1 MRFFTT
7 TLKFVSYILARI
19 VGRILFNIF
28 VNDLFIFINKAKLAN
43 FADNN
48 TIYANSA
55 EMKTLLDIL
64 EKDSEAAIK
73 WFKQNEDIVNP
84 GKFQEMVLVRQKKK
98 EKINF
103 TINGAEIKGQNSA
116 ALLETEREIAFLD
129 KEKHKQN

>member
-84 GKFQEMVLVRQKKK
+84 GKFQEMVLGRQKKK

>member
-7 TLKFVSYILARI
+7 TLKFISYILARI
-19 VGRILFNIF
+19 VGPILFNIF

-64 EKDSEAAIK
+64 EKESEAAIK
-73 WFKQNEDIVNP
+73 WFKQNEVIVNP
-84 GKFQEMVLVRQKKK
+84 GKFQEMVLGRQKKN

-116 ALLETEREIAFLD
+116 ALLETEREIAFFN

>member
-1 MRFFTT
+1 M
-7 TLKFVSYILARI
+7 
-19 VGRILFNIF
+19 
-28 VNDLFIFINKAKLAN
+28 NKAKLAN

-73 WFKQNEDIVNP
+73 WFKQNEVIVNP
-84 GKFQEMVLVRQKKK
+84 GKFQEMVLGRQKKK

-116 ALLETEREIAFLD
+116 ALLETEREIAFFN

>member
-1 MRFFTT
+1 MRFFAT

-64 EKDSEAAIK
+64 EKDSEAVIK

-84 GKFQEMVLVRQKKK
+84 GKFQEMVLGRQKKK

>member
-19 VGRILFNIF
+19 VGPILFNIF

-64 EKDSEAAIK
+64 EKESEAAIK

-84 GKFQEMVLVRQKKK
+84 GKFQEMVLGRQKKK

-116 ALLETEREIAFLD
+116 ALLETEREIAFFN

>member
-19 VGRILFNIF
+19 VGPILFNIF

-64 EKDSEAAIK
+64 EKESEAAIK
-73 WFKQNEDIVNP
+73 WFKQNEVIVNP
-84 GKFQEMVLVRQKKK
+84 GKFQEMVLGRQKKK

-116 ALLETEREIAFLD
+116 ALLETEREIAFFN

>member
-19 VGRILFNIF
+19 VGPILFNIF

-64 EKDSEAAIK
+64 EKESDAAIK
-73 WFKQNEDIVNP
+73 WFKQNEVIVKP
-84 GKFQEMVLVRQKKK
+84 GKFQEMVLGRQKKK

-116 ALLETEREIAFLD
+116 ALLETEREIAFFN